1 MATTKKA
8 ADATETKTMDA
19 ATKPAEKKTTAKKPA
34 AKTAA
39 AKKPAAKK
47 PAAAAEKKP
56 AAKKTTA
63 KKAETVGETAAAP
76 VKKAAPAKK
85 AAAKKTGI
93 EVKLVKGLAGCKKD
107 QIATAWSM
115 GLKRIGDATIQP
127 DNAATKGK
135 IKKIIHLLKV
145 TDAK

>member
-8 ADATETKTMDA
+8 ADAAETKTMDA

-34 AKTAA
+34 AK
-39 AKKPAAKK
+39 KPAAKK
-47 PAAAAEKKP
+47 PAAAEKKP